1 MSFVANQPNPAPQTL
16 QNLPTL
22 AADHGLFPDIDMNRL
37 RQSIRIDGTVTPERL
52 QLAARAAQQQLGREL
67 QPLHAL
73 GLASLWQLNPH
84 QRDVVIA
91 EKPAYS
97 PSEELYFRAICCLTS
112 AELTD
117 RYRSFDSSSEG
128 DRRANVL
135 EETIGNLRRDARWAI
150 RDLLGLPRSTVELI

>member
-1 MSFVANQPNPAPQTL
+1 MWRPDPEAGIAVAGGFDGSENDDITGIRLETHAGYMFTPRYGPDRRPTVWNPREW
-16 QNLPTL
+16 
-22 AADHGLFPDIDMNRL
+22 GG
-37 RQSIRIDGTVTPERL
+37 RIPRGEV
-52 QLAARAAQQQLGREL
+52 RAA
-67 QPLHAL
+67 
-73 GLASLWQLNPH
+73 W
-84 QRDVVIA
+84 
-91 EKPAYS
+91 
-97 PSEELYFRAICCLTS
+97 